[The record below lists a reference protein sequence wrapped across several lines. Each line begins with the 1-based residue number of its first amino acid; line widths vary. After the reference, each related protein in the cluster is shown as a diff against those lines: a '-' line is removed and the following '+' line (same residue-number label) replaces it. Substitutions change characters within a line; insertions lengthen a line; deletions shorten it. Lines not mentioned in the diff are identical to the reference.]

1 MISARLNFLFGY
13 LIVFVACLTGSTP
26 PSSQSTS
33 VNIGNINQNEG
44 GAVVIRGAKGPIN
57 IALNSKQEN
66 CYHQLKVEIAV
77 YLQCLESVLRLLYPN
92 GIKSE
97 LEMPFFTIDQS
108 TQTPYDGQIMEYVAQ
123 INFEGKENHCFL
135 DLYDGDDATMW
146 IKKHIDNCHA
156 YFLAEEHLALQI
168 ADLLLKKQKTVN
180 DIEALRK
187 IFSYTGGEIFRNM
200 NAQKNRPLTDPSHL
214 SDKKYYEHLISNQ
227 MMLLLLMV
235 ELKKIEDATKKSFF
249 SCSGNEDEI
258 MERSPR
264 KNDVEK
270 LLIDNYVSGR
280 EHINH
285 ARRFWRDDHQNV
297 GASCVTVGSIPT
309 PFFLQER
316 YLNQSQSYLTALYAK
331 AHASKEGRTVTV
343 IHGAG
348 GMGKSTLAAQYIKE
362 AKENKAYDLI
372 VWINA
377 ENERTL
383 KKGYI
388 NAIRQMERHIKN
400 NDQTFIKSS
409 ADKKEDIK
417 DLIEHTNGL
426 LTKYRSL
433 ESEKICFNSPLFIFH
448 NAPGYKA
455 VEPIQ
460 GQIEKTE
467 KKVVQPPLSKK
478 LTQKVLAIQTT
489 TKLISSRFF
498 SWVFSFDHSKN
509 QESYSNV
516 APYLPDVGHVIVT
529 TQMNPGNIP
538 SAIHVDCFSAPEAA
552 FYIQKSLNIQLS
564 QTLSQNLIEK
574 IKTAGVYHPLALS
587 SFSCYMNSLIAEGR
601 RVATDELILEQFG
614 LFNTENGIVL
624 ILKMPEFKA
633 FKDMFATSYTA
644 LTDEEKH
651 VFNFLCYLD
660 GEDVKTYDC
669 AYLLSST
676 SQEIEES
683 SNSEKT
689 STFCS
694 FFRSSTKKKTK
705 KVLTIY
711 NDTFGTLAEKGF
723 ITVQY
728 GQHELES
735 ATITPF
741 YKRLGRLKIN
751 QDNAAISAEEKITE
765 NTYLEIFVKN
775 FKFIYDFSSRFSVL
789 FLRYKEAIGLKN
801 VMSVFDK
808 NGTRCRILF
817 NHLGIDVKEIMED
830 IIKTKGSGFVTL
842 SYLPDFVID
851 SLAKRIITNPSE
863 DPDLPTFKEIFENFE
878 QYGIDKPLRDSIE
891 NWVKEQRKRVFND
904 RSIPTVCTF
913 LTTPESPESP
923 ESPEFKR
930 RILNL
935 SKRLKIRKL
944 LLTLYPTTERSYLK
958 YEDNAFAFFN
968 WNVTGVSATE
978 FFATDVLTNKFYD
991 YMRYVLSIHSRWSVN
1006 FIDFLVSHDNLFK
1019 KLNDAHLYQVLSGL
1033 NNDKRAILYREKAT
1047 LTPEARRNKQGY
1059 DEAAQ
1064 AEIDGYDSP
1073 KARELLEKILNYSN
1087 RSSMSPS
1094 EKRLF
1099 NQQMLRYKW
1108 FEIER

>member
-1 MISARLNFLFGY
+1 MIVNQSFYTSRPKIDLTMIVESIDLQGVLCLLQLERGYVFLEFLFMDFMPY
-13 LIVFVACLTGSTP
+13 
-26 PSSQSTS
+26 
-33 VNIGNINQNEG
+33 INQDIYTVMESYSNQPYNLDVLSDSDE
-44 GAVVIRGAKGPIN
+44 RGWIEKIN
-57 IALNSKQEN
+57 NNTFSLQDLESFLN
-66 CYHQLKVEIAV
+66 CYSLDR
-77 YLQCLESVLRLLYPN
+77 SYP
-92 GIKSE
+92 
-97 LEMPFFTIDQS
+97 
-108 TQTPYDGQIMEYVAQ
+108 
-123 INFEGKENHCFL
+123 
-135 DLYDGDDATMW
+135 
-146 IKKHIDNCHA
+146 
-156 YFLAEEHLALQI
+156 
-168 ADLLLKKQKTVN
+168 
-180 DIEALRK
+180 R
-187 IFSYTGGEIFRNM
+187 EIFRAFNSGEKKQSEVLEYLLER
-200 NAQKNRPLTDPSHL
+200 QKAFLFIAMKTLRKQKSIEENEEKKPYTDFLNRVIAHWKDEENFKRIDKYKRTWRDVKKTDGSTCIPIGL
-214 SDKKYYEHLISNQ
+214 IERPTFYQDRYISNQ
-227 MMLLLLMV
+227 
-235 ELKKIEDATKKSFF
+235 
-249 SCSGNEDEI
+249 
-258 MERSPR
+258 P
-264 KNDVEK
+264 
-270 LLIDNYVSGR
+270 
-280 EHINH
+280 
-285 ARRFWRDDHQNV
+285 
-297 GASCVTVGSIPT
+297 
-309 PFFLQER
+309 
-316 YLNQSQSYLTALYAK
+316 QSYLTALYVQLQQN
-331 AHASKEGRTVTV
+331 SLSL

-348 GMGKSTLAAQYIKE
+348 GMGKSTLATQYVKE
-362 AKENKAYDLI
+362 AQDNNAYDLI

-377 ENERTL
+377 KNE
-383 KKGYI
+383 
-388 NAIRQMERHIKN
+388 ES
-400 NDQTFIKSS
+400 IKSS
-409 ADKKEDIK
+409 FLEVIRKLEFHVASKNINVPPCVLTQESKLDAV
-417 DLIEHTNGL
+417 LTRVNAL
-426 LTKYRSL
+426 LNL
-433 ESEKICFNSPLFIFH
+433 KILNSPLFIFH

-509 QESYSNV
+509 QEPYSNV
-516 APYLPDVGHVIVT
+516 APYLPNVGHVIVT

-552 FYIQKSLNIQLS
+552 SYIQKSLNIQLS
-564 QTLSQNLIEK
+564 QTLNQNLIEK

-587 SFSCYMNSLIAEGR
+587 SFSRYMNSLIAEGR
-601 RVATDELILEQFG
+601 RVATDELILEQFD
-614 LFNTENGIVL
+614 LFNSDLTSLSTKTEFG
-624 ILKMPEFKA
+624 A
-633 FKDMFATSYTA
+633 FINMFATSYTA

-651 VFNFLCYLD
+651 VFNFLCYMD
-660 GEDVKTYDC
+660 GEDIKTYDC

-683 SNSEKT
+683 GKG
-689 STFCS
+689 
-694 FFRSSTKKKTK
+694 
-705 KVLTIY
+705 LTIY
-711 NDTFGTLAEKGF
+711 NDTFGTLADKGF

-775 FKFIYDFSSRFSVL
+775 FKFIYEFSSRFSVL

-801 VMSVFDK
+801 LFDVFDK
-808 NGTRCRILF
+808 NGTRGKTPF
-817 NHLGIDVKEIMED
+817 NHLGINVDKILCD
-830 IIKTKGSGFVTL
+830 IDETEGLALRSPTF
-842 SYLPDFVID
+842 SDLPDFVID
-851 SLAKRIITNPSE
+851 SLAKRIINNPSE
-863 DPDLPTFKEIFENFE
+863 DADLPTFKEIFENFE

-891 NWVKEQRKRVFND
+891 DWVKEQRKRVFND

-913 LTTPESPESP
+913 LTTQESPD
-923 ESPEFKR
+923 SPEFKR

-1047 LTPEARRNKQGY
+1047 LTREVWRYKLGY
-1059 DEAAQ
+1059 DEAVQ
-1064 AEIDGYDSP
+1064 AEIDGYDSL
-1073 KARELLEKILNYSN
+1073 KAKDLLTKILSYPDT
-1087 RSSMSPS
+1087 SSMSPS
-1094 EKRLF
+1094 ERRLF
-1099 NQQMLRYKW
+1099 NQQMLRYEW
-1108 FEIER
+1108 FEVS